1 MTGGG
6 KRLIVPYYSP
16 ERRAALLKMLLPP
29 LNLSMAE
36 VSRRE
41 GVSEMSLSNWR
52 KQLSYEG
59 NEVSENTPL
68 TEKWSAEARFAVVL
82 EAAGLSEIDLSEY
95 CRRKGLYPEQIN
107 AWRHSFITGQK
118 PEKTQQKEDREQSRK
133 DKKRIQELEREL
145 RRKDKALAETAALLV
160 LRKKPQRL
168 LGDRRRGQLT
178 SLPERLLLIDWLNTA
193 VAEGARKARA
203 CQEIALSLRTLQRW
217 TQTDVFKADART
229 TVTRPT
235 PSNALSDVERQAIIT
250 LCNSPEYAHLPPS
263 QIVPRLADQGCYL
276 ASEATFYRV
285 LRAAGQQQR
294 RGRSQRPRRYAA
306 PTTHAAKAPN
316 QVWSWDIT
324 YLPSPIRGKYYYLY
338 LIEDIYSRKAVGW
351 EVYEMES
358 GEKAAAL
365 LQRSVIGEQC
375 LHEPLVLHSD
385 NGAPMKSVTL
395 LSKMYELGITPSRGR
410 PRVSNDNPYSESLF
424 RTLKYCPQWPQDGF
438 ASLDAAR
445 LWVRDFM
452 RWYNNDHRHSRI
464 RFVTPTERH
473 RGLDHQILARRH
485 ELYEQAREKRPE
497 RWSRETRNWE
507 PIGTVLLNPDRE
519 QNVEKK
525 AA

>member
-1 MTGGG
+1 M
-6 KRLIVPYYSP
+6 
-16 ERRAALLKMLLPP
+16 
-29 LNLSMAE
+29 
-36 VSRRE
+36 
-41 GVSEMSLSNWR
+41 
-52 KQLSYEG
+52 
-59 NEVSENTPL
+59 
-68 TEKWSAEARFAVVL
+68 
-82 EAAGLSEIDLSEY
+82 
-95 CRRKGLYPEQIN
+95 
-107 AWRHSFITGQK
+107 
-118 PEKTQQKEDREQSRK
+118 
-133 DKKRIQELEREL
+133 
-145 RRKDKALAETAALLV
+145 
-160 LRKKPQRL
+160 
-168 LGDRRRGQLT
+168 
-178 SLPERLLLIDWLNTA
+178 
-193 VAEGARKARA
+193 
-203 CQEIALSLRTLQRW
+203 
-217 TQTDVFKADART
+217 
-229 TVTRPT
+229 
-235 PSNALSDVERQAIIT
+235 
-250 LCNSPEYAHLPPS
+250 
-263 QIVPRLADQGCYL
+263 PRLADQGRYL

-285 LRAAGQQQR
+285 LRATGQQQH

-351 EVYEMES
+351 EVYDAES

-445 LWVRDFM
+445 AWVRDFI
-452 RWYNNDHRHSRI
+452 RWYNNEHRHSRI

-473 RGLDHQILARRH
+473 RGLDHQVLARRH
-485 ELYEQAREKRPE
+485 ELYERAKEKKPE
-497 RWSRETRNWE
+497 RWSGRTRNWE

-519 QNVEKK
+519 QQVEKR